1 MSWFD
6 IGGAAIGGLA
16 GMFGQSSANKQNLK
30 IAREQMAFQERMSN
44 TALTRAANDAE
55 NAGLNRILAL
65 TGPASSPA
73 GAGAVMGNVG
83 SAAVEGAEKGIGSAM
98 GMRRL
103 KQDLKNLRAQEN
115 VLKATETKTTYE
127 GLKNHWDAENSR
139 ANNALINKTLEVYNK
154 YPWLLESSMIAD
166 VASKGIGGLLGS

>member
-6 IGGAAIGGLA
+6 IGGAA
-16 GMFGQSSANKQNLK
+16 
-30 IAREQMAFQERMSN
+30 
-44 TALTRAANDAE
+44 
-55 NAGLNRILAL
+55 
-65 TGPASSPA
+65 
-73 GAGAVMGNVG
+73 
-83 SAAVEGAEKGIGSAM
+83 VESAEKGIGSAM

-139 ANNALINKTLEVYNK
+139 VNNALINKTLEVYNK

-166 VASKGIGGLLGS
+166 VASKGIGGLLGGVGSALGVKRLFNIGNKGKKVKRK